1 VSERDRLDAEH
12 YRSLFEGSQ
21 ASLSDMAARQ
31 AQALGRVGRLRSAIV
46 AVLRKNFMELSA
58 QAEANLGGRLSEVD
72 DEILLAYLDA
82 FTAAASR
89 GDQRATIQALKEA
102 VTTLG
107 IPLRGEEP
115 LVWVEQI
122 HQHRQRL
129 QKSGRDARDAARDET
144 AGTAQPAAPATRP
157 APAPAAPSKPAA
169 TEQPL
174 PVDDYWKW
182 DDATPLGDLFDD
194 IPADIAADIPA
205 DADGAAEPAGTAQ
218 PRRWEN
224 QLGTPVTGEDRWTP
238 SPIVPALA
246 PRQGP
251 APTPAVALEP
261 EETITSAATAW
272 GGTRGAANPTADAGP
287 TPDAAVRQPTATDAP
302 AAQTQPAQA
311 AGQNA
316 RIPTKRVV
324 GGGTTTKRQPRRRA
338 TAPGEDVN
346 DGATDTAT
354 ANVATSTADNGA
366 PADAVSTAGTTTATS
381 TDDGRR
387 PAPRPALVPPA
398 TLTGRPPLVANPDN
412 TAADNTADDTADDL
426 TDLFEEP
433 AATPTTAA
441 SSVALGDPGVV
452 GAPLRPEL
460 FAPTTPKRRR
470 NARTKAQ
477 PPLEEIPLPGGETL
491 ELNDGMRRALL
502 AAASIPRPVFT
513 RDLVGVAGSLAMV
526 DAWEAECRSDVSS
539 SPVRFVAP
547 KSRHRLRGH
556 LVAVEPAVVR
566 PGDWWYQA
574 VQRYRA
580 GRLYELAVLLHR
592 VGDEIVS
599 FSLEDHLAVFR
610 LNTPRGLV
618 GMVVLLDPRPVV
630 GGESSA
636 GLAGHLENL
645 LAERLTMIA
654 VLTASAEPGSLEN
667 LIAHVEQLAANGRWQ
682 PTAPVI
688 AARSWEYADD
698 RGTSAVMV
706 LGQS

>member
-1 VSERDRLDAEH
+1 VSEHDH

-21 ASLSDMAARQ
+21 ASLADMAARQ
-31 AQALGRVGRLRSAIV
+31 AQALSRVGRLRSAIV

-102 VTTLG
+102 VMALS
-107 IPLRGEEP
+107 IPLRGDEP

-122 HQHRQRL
+122 HQHRQQSRPSAA
-129 QKSGRDARDAARDET
+129 KPDATAHGADEPTVAAGRVRPPLITGGDPAGDDVFADRDDEPVTAA
-144 AGTAQPAAPATRP
+144 AN
-157 APAPAAPSKPAA
+157 
-169 TEQPL
+169 QPL

-182 DDATPLGDLFDD
+182 DDSTPLGDLFDD
-194 IPADIAADIPA
+194 VDEPQNPAQDEAPRRWGNDLGTIAAD
-205 DADGAAEPAGTAQ
+205 E
-218 PRRWEN
+218 E
-224 QLGTPVTGEDRWTP
+224 RWTP
-238 SPIVPALA
+238 SPIA
-246 PRQGP
+246 PGSTPRTGP

-261 EETITSAATAW
+261 EETI
-272 GGTRGAANPTADAGP
+272 RPAGP
-287 TPDAAVRQPTATDAP
+287 TAASPTARPSSAPPTTPSVVQQGAAP
-302 AAQTQPAQA
+302 AAAGSEQGEEPVVKPA
-311 AGQNA
+311 
-316 RIPTKRVV
+316 KKS
-324 GGGTTTKRQPRRRA
+324 TKRQPRRRA
-338 TAPGEDVN
+338 TAPGETAAEPVTIDETAPSTAPPV
-346 DGATDTAT
+346 APPAAPVVPIAPLAT
-354 ANVATSTADNGA
+354 AATTDQQVRVTEPSAA
-366 PADAVSTAGTTTATS
+366 AT
-381 TDDGRR
+381 GE
-387 PAPRPALVPPA
+387 
-398 TLTGRPPLVANPDN
+398 
-412 TAADNTADDTADDL
+412 DL
-426 TDLFEEP
+426 SALFEDVPSTE
-433 AATPTTAA
+433 TPGANTF
-441 SSVALGDPGVV
+441 VAP
-452 GAPLRPEL
+452 PMRPEL
-460 FAPTTPKRRR
+460 FTPSAPKRRR
-470 NARTKAQ
+470 GARAKAST
-477 PPLEEIPLPGGETL
+477 PITEIPLTEGVAPQ
-491 ELNDGMRRALL
+491 ELNDGMRTALL

-513 RDLVGVAGSLAMV
+513 RDLIGVAGSLAMV
-526 DAWEAECRSDVSS
+526 DAWEAECRADVSS

-599 FSLEDHLAVFR
+599 FTLEDQLAVFH

-618 GMVVLLDPRPVV
+618 GMVVVLDPRPIV
-630 GGESSA
+630 GGASYEE
-636 GLAGHLENL
+636 LVTHLEKL
-645 LAERLTMIA
+645 LSERLTMIA

-667 LIAHVEQLAANGRWQ
+667 LISHVEDLAGRRQWQ